1 MFFHVS
7 GLADLRI
14 LKRFRILHT
23 RFSKSPYTW
32 VGRACM
38 DLKFLEGRE
47 TYFVTG
53 GEREEDKTAMTSPKR
68 RKGSHWFIWD
78 PCGIACAVATYIFL
92 VYGVIVLLA
101 VVAPAFPDVYT
112 FLSFLA
118 FTSFVALSIISHVK
132 AMMTDPVSWALI
144 RTPF

>member
-1 MFFHVS
+1 
-7 GLADLRI
+7 
-14 LKRFRILHT
+14 
-23 RFSKSPYTW
+23 
-32 VGRACM
+32 M